1 MTHTTENADRPGG
14 ATGPGSTDTAG
25 QPDPATTGPAGH
37 TEPAAAD
44 TSGLTEPAPTDTS
57 GPTAPGST
65 DTAAPTEPG
74 STADGTRADSVERR
88 TSPPG
93 SFTSRS
99 PVTGEA
105 LAAYPV
111 HGPLDVDRAV
121 RRARAAGTRWAALSA
136 GKRRGHLLR
145 WKRELA
151 SSLDTV
157 AGIVAAETGK
167 PRQDAELE
175 LLLTL
180 EHLSWAARNA
190 GRVLRRRRVRSGAV
204 AMHQA
209 ATVVRRP
216 LGVVGVIGPWNYPV
230 YTPMGS
236 IGYALAAGNAVVFKP
251 SEYTPGTG
259 VLLAELFDAAVPGYA
274 GLFTVV
280 TGAAA
285 TGGALARS
293 GVDKVAFTGSPGT
306 ARKVM
311 AVCAESLTPF
321 LAECG
326 GKDAVIVT
334 AGADLDAAADAIVW
348 GAMGNAGQTCAGVER
363 VYAVRQVHAAL
374 CEKVVERARGL
385 RPGAGPDAAY
395 GPMTMPDQTAVVRRH
410 VQDALAAGAGA
421 ALGGSESAPAAGA
434 FVEPV
439 VLVDVPE
446 DSPAMTE
453 ETFGPTVAVN
463 AVADEDEAVRRAN
476 ASRYALGAAVFGG
489 SRRAGAALASRLR
502 AGAVSVDS
510 VLGFAAVPA
519 LPFGGSG
526 DSGFGRIHGADGLRA
541 FTTPQSVTVRRFAP
555 PVDLTSFATPAA
567 TKARAVALMRWLH
580 SRR

>member
-1 MTHTTENADRPGG
+1 MTHTTDSADHSARPAG
-14 ATGPGSTDTAG
+14 AASSHPARRTDPAPDTAG
-25 QPDPATTGPAGH
+25 
-37 TEPAAAD
+37 
-44 TSGLTEPAPTDTS
+44 
-57 GPTAPGST
+57 
-65 DTAAPTEPG
+65 PTEPG
-74 STADGTRADSVERR
+74 SPADVGPTGPGEQR
-88 TSPPG
+88 TPPPDT
-93 SFTSRS
+93 FTSRS
-99 PVTGEA
+99 PATGET

-111 HGPLDVDRAV
+111 HGPSEVGRAV
-121 RRARAAGTRWAALSA
+121 LRARTAGARWAALAA
-136 GKRRGHLLR
+136 GERRGHLLR

-151 SSLDTV
+151 SSLDAV
-157 AGIVAAETGK
+157 AGLVAAETGK

-175 LLLTL
+175 VVLTL

-190 GRVLRRRRVRSGAV
+190 GRVLSRRRVRSGAA

-259 VLLAELFDAAVPGYA
+259 LLLAELFDAAVPEYA
-274 GLFTVV
+274 GLLTVV

-285 TGGALARS
+285 TGEALARS
-293 GVDKVAFTGSPGT
+293 AVDKVAFTGSPGT

-334 AGADLDAAADAIVW
+334 ADADLEAAADAIVW

-374 CEKVVERARGL
+374 CEKVVQRAGAL

-395 GPMTMPDQTAVVRRH
+395 GPMTMPGQSAVVRRH
-410 VQDALAAGAGA
+410 VREALAAGAGA
-421 ALGGSESAPAAGA
+421 ALGGADPATASGA

-446 DSPAMTE
+446 DASAMTE
-453 ETFGPTVAVN
+453 ETFGPTVVVN
-463 AVADEDEAVRRAN
+463 AVADEEEAVRRAN

-489 SRRAGAALASRLR
+489 SGRAGAALASRLR
-502 AGAVSVDS
+502 AGAVSVNS
-510 VLGFAAVPA
+510 VLGFAAVPS

-541 FTTPQSVTVRRFAP
+541 FTAPQSVTVRRFAP
-555 PVDLTSFATPAA
+555 PIDLTSFSTPAA

>member
-1 MTHTTENADRPGG
+1 MTHTTENADRP
-14 ATGPGSTDTAG
+14 AGPTEPVSTDTAG
-25 QPDPATTGPAGH
+25 QPDPAATGPAGLA
-37 TEPAAAD
+37 EPAATD
-44 TSGLTEPAPTDTS
+44 PAGPTDPGATDSS
-57 GPTAPGST
+57 GPAET
-65 DTAAPTEPG
+65 G
-74 STADGTRADSVERR
+74 STAADGARAGSVDRR
-88 TSPPG
+88 TPPPD

-121 RRARAAGTRWAALSA
+121 RRARAAGARWAALSA
-136 GKRRGHLLR
+136 TERRGHLLR

-151 SSLDTV
+151 SALDAV
-157 AGIVAAETGK
+157 AGTVAAETGK

-190 GRVLRRRRVRSGAV
+190 GRVLRRRRVRSGVV

-259 VLLAELFDAAVPGYA
+259 VLLAELFDVAVPEYA
-274 GLFTVV
+274 GLFGVA

-363 VYAVRQVHAAL
+363 VYAVRQVHAEL
-374 CEKVVERARGL
+374 CEKVVERARDL

-410 VQDALAAGAGA
+410 VRDALAAGAAA
-421 ALGGSESAPAAGA
+421 ALGGADSAPAAGA

-463 AVADEDEAVRRAN
+463 AVADEEEAVRRAN

-489 SRRAGAALASRLR
+489 SGRAGAALASRLR

-541 FTTPQSVTVRRFAP
+541 FTAPQSVTVRRFAP